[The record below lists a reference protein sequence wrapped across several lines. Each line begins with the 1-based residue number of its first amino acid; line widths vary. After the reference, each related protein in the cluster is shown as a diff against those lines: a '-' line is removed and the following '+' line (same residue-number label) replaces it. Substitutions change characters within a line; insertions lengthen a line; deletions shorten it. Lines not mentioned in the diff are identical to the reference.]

1 MTIGDHLEK
10 EGNVAREGLGNRGIK
25 GEAGEKGGKISFW
38 FWAAVGSKGRSPA
51 LQITGIILFSC

>member
-1 MTIGDHLEK
+1 M
-10 EGNVAREGLGNRGIK
+10 AREGLGNRGIK

-38 FWAAVGSKGRSPA
+38 FWAAVSSKGRSPA